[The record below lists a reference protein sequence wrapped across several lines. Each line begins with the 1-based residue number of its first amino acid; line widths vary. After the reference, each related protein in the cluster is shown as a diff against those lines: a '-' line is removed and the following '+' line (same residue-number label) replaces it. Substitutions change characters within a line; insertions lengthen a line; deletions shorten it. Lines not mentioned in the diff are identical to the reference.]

1 MRVKFFIV
9 TTCCS
14 WLAFGS
20 TLCFSQ
26 DPAQTTLSQAGSMP
40 GWIVPV
46 LRLVSATHV
55 EPTTGVLVSA
65 SGLVLVADDFASTGD
80 EIIVL
85 DGGTDI
91 IRNGR
96 PAKIARQFPA
106 QGLMIL
112 SVSSLKGNAARF
124 TTGDLADGDSVRLQA
139 FPPAEMIEQGAPPLD
154 VSATVYVLPD
164 NNRPM
169 ISGDTPLPNVTGP
182 ILDACGRLTGY
193 SSADGVQSMSTS
205 ESPRYHWKDSLL
217 TILKEMQIDVI
228 QMPCEQPPSPVEPE
242 LEAMVET
249 PEEPAQ
255 ESGVEPV
262 EAEVE
267 PADETE
273 TTDEET
279 IAEPDLE
286 EESLSDLEVLP
297 PFEEFDDSADDA
309 MPEEPEAGDEGEDS
323 GLPAW
328 AWLFAA
334 ILLLGS
340 AIVLHRIR
348 NNRSLSVEAEAQGD
362 EPPSPIAQGSD
373 DEPAYPIP
381 GLDSLLVIEGI
392 LTDGTKFRHEC
403 KVGRNAINIEIGR
416 GNTDITIDSSAI
428 SRQHASLNG
437 TGEMLT
443 ITDLGSS
450 NGTSIN
456 GIPCLE
462 GETMFIEP
470 DDIIILGNARFSY
483 NIIPAKDA

>member
-1 MRVKFFIV
+1 MRARFFIV
-9 TTCCS
+9 SLCCS
-14 WLAFGS
+14 WLAIGS
-20 TLCFSQ
+20 TPCFSQ
-26 DPAQTTLSQAGSMP
+26 DPAQTTLSQAASMP

-55 EPTTGVLVSA
+55 EPTTGVLISDT
-65 SGLVLVADDFASTGD
+65 GLVLVADDFASTGD

-164 NNRPM
+164 NNKPM
-169 ISGDTPLPNVTGP
+169 LSGDTPLPNVTGP
-182 ILDACGRLTGY
+182 ILDTCGGLTGY

-217 TILKEMQIDVI
+217 TILNEMQIDI
-228 QMPCEQPPSPVEPE
+228 IEMPCEQLSSPPEPE
-242 LEAMVET
+242 VEAIVET
-249 PEEPAQ
+249 AEEPAP
-255 ESGVEPV
+255 EP
-262 EAEVE
+262 EPE

-273 TTDEET
+273 TPDEET
-279 IAEPDLE
+279 NDDQAIDDEPDLE
-286 EESLSDLEVLP
+286 EESLSELEVLP
-297 PFEEFDDSADDA
+297 PIEEFDESAEGD
-309 MPEEPEAGDEGEDS
+309 MHEEPETGDESEDS

-328 AWLFAA
+328 AWLLAA

-348 NNRSLSVEAEAQGD
+348 NKKNLNVEAEAQGD
-362 EPPSPIAQGSD
+362 RPPSPMAQDGD
-373 DEPAYPIP
+373 DELAYPAP
-381 GLDSLLVIEGI
+381 ELDSLLVIEGM
-392 LTDGTKFRHEC
+392 LSDGTKFRQSC
-403 KVGRNAINIEIGR
+403 KVSHNAINIEIGR
-416 GNTDITIDSSAI
+416 GNTDITIDSAAI

-483 NIIPAKDA
+483 NIIPAQDA